1 LRKLDPPD
9 RKESSMSVV
18 VLQAVLAGYAAVT
31 FAVAVRMQSRAR
43 VVTMA
48 FPHEN
53 DVRDSVGRHRA
64 TAALV

>member
-1 LRKLDPPD
+1 
-9 RKESSMSVV
+9 MSVV

-48 FPHEN
+48 FPHEH
-53 DVRDSVGRHRA
+53 DARDSGGRHRGNP
-64 TAALV
+64 ALV

>member
-1 LRKLDPPD
+1 
-9 RKESSMSVV
+9 MSVV

-64 TAALV
+64 TAALI